1 MCFTFIQINCNK
13 NLLIYKSI
21 NKILHFQF
29 NSLYAICIIILI
41 FIVHFHIISI
51 SLIKNLNIHQLI
63 EYTFLILNRLF
74 FQKLSHFHHDLD

>member
-21 NKILHFQF
+21 INILHFQF

-51 SLIKNLNIHQLI
+51 SLIENLNIHQLI
-63 EYTFLILNRLF
+63 KYTFLKLNKLF
-74 FQKLSHFHHDLD
+74 FQKFNYFHYDLD